1 MEDEVFVPLM
11 IPNLSCPPPGWGH
24 EQASLY
30 QQHQGRGKGGNGHHT
45 RVIRRTDLRGK
56 GGQRQQQNQRP
67 PRFNTAQSS
76 EGIRKSWGEE
86 WKPEMEEKKSKD
98 DVVDGL
104 HERDSGDEEGE
115 WKEVKGRRWTKTEE
129 SKKIPPKRSPDLH
142 KPRKKTPE
150 PVVQKRSP
158 VSKEAVTPSI
168 HGQMSPEFPRPGKRY
183 SANRKSPDFFENT
196 SSENQTTK
204 SSNLHENKSL
214 HQKVSVKQ
222 KNSSKPVQT
231 SSHRKSPDMSALETS
246 PETSRKSSNSSNEG
260 EKSMIFRNKKRSPTF
275 EKRSR
280 THARTSP
287 PPRLQEKKM
296 EDSSNFLEQTKP
308 ENRLSQIPCEVK
320 TNSSLPAFHVPSIPP
335 LFRKLS
341 EFEIKVRDE
350 EAKLKVQKD
359 ILVFL
364 KKNWRE
370 VSKELEETGNEWS
383 PRVTYYSNPILI

>member
-1 MEDEVFVPLM
+1 M
-11 IPNLSCPPPGWGH
+11 
-24 EQASLY
+24 
-30 QQHQGRGKGGNGHHT
+30 
-45 RVIRRTDLRGK
+45 
-56 GGQRQQQNQRP
+56 
-67 PRFNTAQSS
+67 
-76 EGIRKSWGEE
+76 
-86 WKPEMEEKKSKD
+86 
-98 DVVDGL
+98 
-104 HERDSGDEEGE
+104 
-115 WKEVKGRRWTKTEE
+115 
-129 SKKIPPKRSPDLH
+129 
-142 KPRKKTPE
+142 TPE

-246 PETSRKSSNSSNEG
+246 PETLRKRSNSSNEG
-260 EKSMIFRNKKRSPTF
+260 EKSMIFRYKKRSPTF

-287 PPRLQEKKM
+287 PPRLQGKKS
-296 EDSSNFLEQTKP
+296 EDCNASNFLEQTKP
-308 ENRLSQIPCEVK
+308 ENRLSPNPCEVK
-320 TNSSLPAFHVPSIPP
+320 TNPSLPVLQVPTIPP

-341 EFEIKVRDE
+341 EFELEVRDK
-350 EAKLKVQKD
+350 EAKLKVQKE